1 VLSLSLLFAFALL
14 ISLIPLSIDYL
25 GIMKFMKNLGAVVAD
40 YLGSTIVKLEEH
52 FWIYIPL
59 GIIGIWRWIVW
70 GIKKTGAT
78 LYVPM
83 QEERT
88 DRTMSIITPVY
99 NEDPITFNLA
109 LRSW

>member
-1 VLSLSLLFAFALL
+1 MLRIHFAPTVLAVTSVISLSLLFAFALL

-25 GIMKFMKNLGAVVAD
+25 GIMKFMKNLGATVAD

-70 GIKKTGAT
+70 GIKKIGAT

-83 QEERT
+83 QEER
-88 DRTMSIITPVY
+88 D
-99 NEDPITFNLA
+99 
-109 LRSW
+109 